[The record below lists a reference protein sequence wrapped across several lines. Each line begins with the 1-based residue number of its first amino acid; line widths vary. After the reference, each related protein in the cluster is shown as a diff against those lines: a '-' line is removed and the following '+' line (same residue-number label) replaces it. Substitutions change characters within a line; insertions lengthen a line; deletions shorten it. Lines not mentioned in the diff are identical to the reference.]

1 MFKRIMIIADNH
13 KLIDS
18 LLRYTPLLFPKAEYH
33 VVSIVDYSFDI
44 LSATTFIDD
53 TLEKSAM
60 RALFHCI
67 DTLKGLGIR
76 AKRGYYKGNFEAIVE
91 NYVRRE
97 RIDLVATETPMEQDQ
112 KRSHISWH
120 LEKLF
125 RTPSRN
131 ILMLDRMPDLQRPRK
146 IISIIGDSPKSWLA
160 ADRGIQM
167 CKDFGAS
174 CGMSFAGSRPRSTIY
189 EHFSKL
195 ADKRDVDFSLE
206 MFDWKRR
213 EEIPSI
219 LGKFDLLV
227 MSRGGQRLRDQVKMW
242 VKALPLSRLEMN
254 ILLYAPIPVIL
265 VSENR

>member
-1 MFKRIMIIADNH
+1 MFRRIMIIADNY

-18 LLRYTPLLFPKAEYH
+18 LLRYTPLLFPKAEFH

-44 LSATTFIDD
+44 LSATSFIDD
-53 TLEKSAM
+53 NLERSAM

-67 DTLKGLGIR
+67 DTLKGMGIR
-76 AKRGYYKGNFEAIVE
+76 AERGYYKGNFEAIVE
-91 NYVRRE
+91 NYIRRQG
-97 RIDLVATETPMEQDQ
+97 IDLVATETPMEQDR

-131 ILMLDRMPDLQRPRK
+131 ILILDSPPDMQRPK
-146 IISIIGDSPKSWLA
+146 KVFSIIGDSPKSWLA
-160 ADRGIQM
+160 ADRGMQM
-167 CKDFGAS
+167 CKSFGAS
-174 CGMSFAGSRPRSTIY
+174 CGMSFTGRRPRRAIY

-195 ADKRDVDFSLE
+195 AHKRGVEFSLE
-206 MFDWKRR
+206 MFDWKRK
-213 EEIPSI
+213 EEIPSF
-219 LGKFDLLV
+219 LEKFDLLV
-227 MSRGGQRLRDQVKMW
+227 MSRGGHRLRDQVKMW

>member
-76 AKRGYYKGNFEAIVE
+76 AKRGYYKGNFEATVE

-174 CGMSFAGSRPRSTIY
+174 CGVSFAGSRPRRAIY

-195 ADKRDVDFSLE
+195 ADKRSVNFSLE
-206 MFDWKRR
+206 MFDWRRR

-227 MSRGGQRLRDQVKMW
+227 MSRGGHRIRDQVKMW